1 MTTKAATRFKMRGL
15 AGIALMAFG
24 IGLAFVFNKASDW
37 PAQAKTI
44 AMAMA
49 YCTGIGGVPL
59 VMSYVERLEFGGMKP
74 PLKPPLKAMAFLLV
88 MLLLLNL

>member
-1 MTTKAATRFKMRGL
+1 
-15 AGIALMAFG
+15 MAFG

-44 AMAMA
+44 ALAMA

-59 VMSYVERLEFGGMKP
+59 VLSYVEQLKFGGM
-74 PLKPPLKAMAFLLV
+74 KPPLKAMAFLLV
-88 MLLLLNL
+88 TLLLLNL